1 MNTSIPNELLDEIH
15 DHLSDYAAAMRAVC
29 VDAEYARLDGV
40 AGEARSRL
48 DAIQKNINDLRRC
61 RTGEPLNE

>member
-40 AGEARSRL
+40 AGRRGLAWMRSRKTSTTFG
-48 DAIQKNINDLRRC
+48 DAERGSR
-61 RTGEPLNE
+61 